1 MVSTANFADI
11 LEISE
16 DDFVAVCR
24 PGLVTAAL
32 QKALAEK
39 GLFYPPDPAS
49 VRFSTIGG
57 NAATCAGGMRALK
70 YGVTRDFILGIRA
83 VLPGGEVIVT
93 GGRTH
98 KNVAG
103 LDLTRLLVGSEGTL
117 AFFTE
122 ITVKL
127 LPRPEATAT
136 ALCAHADADAA
147 LAAAGDV
154 FRAGMLPAAMEFL
167 DRTCLDAV
175 AAISPLPWSG
185 PAGAALLV
193 RLDGS
198 APAVAADLERLAR
211 VLAGRSPLFVHTAL
225 DQTGQEAL
233 WAVRTMLNQASF
245 RVAPDKLSDDV
256 TVPRG
261 ALRRVA
267 AGIRDIAA
275 RAGLPILVFGH
286 VGDGNLH
293 VNIMHHAADPGERG
307 TALAAREEILDLA
320 LSLRGTLS
328 GETRRG
334 PVQAALPGPPD
345 RPRRT
350 WPHAPRQVRLRPP
363 RDHESRQ
370 GLLTRPWPDRLTR
383 PGPAPYCE
391 DHVRHPGPCL
401 RARPRVHPV
410 RPLPGG
416 LSAFRRHRPRGTFL
430 PGQVPH
436 PRPAGRE
443 RSVLREKPASD
454 LAGLCLSC
462 GRCQEA
468 CPLGLCVP
476 DMVGELRAAH
486 PGWANFLWKV
496 WITRA
501 GLAWPVAMSLNRLAG
516 HPAPSPQAPSP
527 GRGPPWP
534 CWTRIRPPGP
544 GSYPSDSMPPTQDS
558 GWPFFAAAWPATPAP
573 TGPGRPASTLAAWA
587 SRSSTTRDSPAA
599 AGPWGTPACPP
610 PARPP
615 GAPTSSAGGTRD
627 APPWLSFAPPATTP

>member
-1 MVSTANFADI
+1 MSDAASPTLPSAVRRFLSDLFPGDAAVFSPEATCVFGTDASRRQAIPAAVVRPEAEEQVRELLRFAHAERIPILPRGRGTNTVGDCVPTAPGIVVSTANFADI

-24 PGLVTAAL
+24 PGLVTADL

-154 FRAGMLPAAMEFL
+154 FRAGMLPAAMEFV

-328 GETRRG
+328 GEHG
-334 PVQAALPGPPD
+334 VGLSKLPFLD
-345 RPRRT
+345 R
-350 WPHAPRQVRLRPP
+350 QI
-363 RDHESRQ
+363 
-370 GLLTRPWPDRLTR
+370 
-383 PGPAPYCE
+383 GPAERGLMRRVKSVFDP
-391 DHVRHPGPCL
+391 HGIMNPGK
-401 RARPRVHPV
+401 A
-410 RPLPGG
+410 
-416 LSAFRRHRPRGTFL
+416 
-430 PGQVPH
+430 
-436 PRPAGRE
+436 
-443 RSVLREKPASD
+443 
-454 LAGLCLSC
+454 
-462 GRCQEA
+462 
-468 CPLGLCVP
+468 
-476 DMVGELRAAH
+476 
-486 PGWANFLWKV
+486 
-496 WITRA
+496 
-501 GLAWPVAMSLNRLAG
+501 
-516 HPAPSPQAPSP
+516 
-527 GRGPPWP
+527 
-534 CWTRIRPPGP
+534 
-544 GSYPSDSMPPTQDS
+544 Y
-558 GWPFFAAAWPATPAP
+558 
-573 TGPGRPASTLAAWA
+573 
-587 SRSSTTRDSPAA
+587 
-599 AGPWGTPACPP
+599 
-610 PARPP
+610 
-615 GAPTSSAGGTRD
+615 
-627 APPWLSFAPPATTP
+627 